1 MVQRRVS
8 LHAGNGLSVW
18 ACSYDD
24 GRLSI
29 VGHDLNPPIGKEYEY
44 SLTVAAGDVPR
55 VLEALGGYDDQ
66 DVLELV
72 EAHAAAIVKG
82 GEMSWFQSL
91 GIKPEFWSRIG
102 D

>member
-1 MVQRRVS
+1 MEQRRVT

-18 ACSYDD
+18 ACTHED

-29 VGHDLNPPIGKEYEY
+29 EGQDQNPPVGSEYEY
-44 SLTVAAGDVPR
+44 ALTVTPDDVPR
-55 VLEALGGYDDQ
+55 VFEALGGRAGQ
-66 DVLELV
+66 DILELV
-72 EAHAAAIVKG
+72 ETHAIGIVKG

-91 GIKPEFWSRIG
+91 GIQPEFWSRIG